1 MLIREV
7 RVRVGRSQLSSMD
20 IELSKGVNLVL
31 GQNGAGKTTLLR
43 SIIESLRG
51 SSIHKGYVP
60 AEFSSPEIQVKDV
73 LLAGTRNPLKNYLEF
88 SKELEI
94 THLLDR
100 TFSTLS
106 TGEKKLVLIVKALS
120 EGHLVLMDEPT
131 SGLDVRN
138 QAKVISLVSRLR
150 SEKDFLIATHD
161 LNWIERADQ
170 VIVMKKGRIIWQSSP
185 DLLNEQVLETAY
197 ECKVKKV
204 NIDNKKMFILDF

>member
-1 MLIREV
+1 M
-7 RVRVGRSQLSSMD
+7 RVGRSQLSSMD

-51 SSIHKGYVP
+51 SSVHKGYMP
-60 AEFSSPEIQVKDV
+60 AEFSSPEIPVKDV
-73 LLAGTRNPLKNYLEF
+73 LLAGTRNPLENYLEF

-106 TGEKKLVLIVKALS
+106 TGEKKLVLVVKALS
-120 EGHLVLMDEPT
+120 EGQLVLMDEPT

-170 VIVMKKGRIIWQSSP
+170 VIVMKKGKIIWQSSP

-197 ECKVKKV
+197 ECRVKKV